1 MADVSLDFK
10 QALLLDME
18 RKDLTERALGQ
29 RLGITQ
35 QAVHRWI
42 ERGYPPLSRLDALV
56 AVLGPDSEVGKL
68 SKDAIYSSNARTIRS
83 AMIPNSIIL
92 GDGPMGDT
100 YSHYYKVIRP
110 VAAIAKTVDPSPGEV
125 YKSYEE
131 INFKAE
137 LTPAMRNCVEK
148 RVKLPSGQTFAFDYL
163 SDTLVAELTY
173 VQQSHASSNTGN
185 SVLRMLT
192 LARAVN
198 PALRML
204 LIVVS
209 QDHKVN
215 LPTHVVAAAEAFGV
229 EIKYARSG
237 VEAAR
242 IVALVQEAADTT
254 PVVSEPDE

>member
-83 AMIPNSIIL
+83 AMIAPLVL
-92 GDGPMGDT
+92 GDGPMSDA
-100 YSHYYKVIRP
+100 YSQYYKVIKP
-110 VAAIAKTVDPSPGEV
+110 VAAIAKSGDPSPGEV

-148 RVKLPSGQTFAFDYL
+148 RVKLPSGQTFTFDYL

-229 EIKYARSG
+229 EIKHARSG
-237 VEAAR
+237 VEAAH
-242 IVALVQEAADTT
+242 IVALVQEAADTV